1 MLVIVGTFKE
11 RVPTGQERAKTI
23 KSPKRNDHR
32 FLLCFGVRSSFNKSL
47 FISLKMKN
55 NKNDN
60 NSSSNNKIEYLHI
73 IVGFRITPAA
83 KVVVTI
89 SSL

>member
-1 MLVIVGTFKE
+1 
-11 RVPTGQERAKTI
+11 
-23 KSPKRNDHR
+23 
-32 FLLCFGVRSSFNKSL
+32 
-47 FISLKMKN
+47 MKN

-89 SSL
+89 SSLWMKFCINHLDETSLTVLSRSTISFSVFGSKIQTI